1 MNRIQHT
8 LFTLLVV
15 GLLASVTGCG
25 ILNDAPDAS
34 GSLDTTNT
42 ARLRIGPDGGQV
54 VSADG
59 RVRVIIPPGAMV
71 TEEIININVTY
82 SVPTGTLGEA
92 YQISPTS
99 LVFDQDVKVVFS
111 YLGLGAEVPEALAV
125 SGIFAGG
132 WRALMPGGLDPQ
144 AYEVTGLTRNLGFFA
159 LVDLTGI
166 QPLSPFAEACSG
178 DGADCA
184 PVCIDDI
191 LVSRLCERGESASQ
205 CGVSRQTDCVAL
217 GKACVA
223 GACRVL
229 ECTDDVDCESG
240 CASADTKV
248 ASRCVAG
255 ACEYEASTCPNGD
268 CVGSACREQSCSAD
282 TDCAASCDG
291 ETVIYSTCGDS
302 GFCSSTSTMPCAQ
315 LGRSCVGGECVDKD
329 CHTDNDCGSWCVGGT
344 VHRGVCSVDGVCSMV
359 VTNCPDQGAVCSAGR
374 CVLDECSSDVDCP
387 MSCVDGVATVG
398 SCIDGACQ
406 PLTAIDCALRGQ
418 VCNAGLCDWPATLEC
433 PADCAG
439 CCVAGLCQDGD
450 QAAACGLGGGS
461 CEVCPETYVCE
472 AGACSCVSDCETAGA
487 RQCAGPDQIVECVE
501 VIRGATPCLR
511 WTNVETCSELG
522 TGQAVVCQA
531 GVCHI

>member
-144 AYEVTGLTRNLGFFA
+144 AYEVTGLSRNLGFFA

-344 VHRGVCSVDGVCSMV
+344 VHRGVLSGWRLQHGGHKLPRPRRRVFGWALC
-359 VTNCPDQGAVCSAGR
+359 AGR
-374 CVLDECSSDVDCP
+374 VLIRRRLPDVLCGRSSDGGFVHRRGLPTAHRHRLRPARPGLKRRAVRLARDP
-387 MSCVDGVATVG
+387 RVPRRLRWLLRRRALSGRRPSG
-398 SCIDGACQ
+398 SLWSGGRQ
-406 PLTAIDCALRGQ
+406 LRG
-418 VCNAGLCDWPATLEC
+418 LPRD
-433 PADCAG
+433 
-439 CCVAGLCQDGD
+439 
-450 QAAACGLGGGS
+450 
-461 CEVCPETYVCE
+461 
-472 AGACSCVSDCETAGA
+472 
-487 RQCAGPDQIVECVE
+487 
-501 VIRGATPCLR
+501 LR
-511 WTNVETCSELG
+511 L
-522 TGQAVVCQA
+522 
-531 GVCHI
+531 